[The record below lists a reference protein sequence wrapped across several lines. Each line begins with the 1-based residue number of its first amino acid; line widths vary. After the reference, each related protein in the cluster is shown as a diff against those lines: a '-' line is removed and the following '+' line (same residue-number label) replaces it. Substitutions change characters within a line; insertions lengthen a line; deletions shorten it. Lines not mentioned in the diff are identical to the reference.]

1 MWISY
6 VLNHGVVISSYEELL
21 YFNGLVNID
30 RNRNI
35 HKSLRQFI

>member
-6 VLNHGVVISSYEELL
+6 LLNHGVVIYSYEKLL

-30 RNRNI
+30 QKRNI
-35 HKSLRQFI
+35 HKSLRQI